1 MRFED
6 KLKKRQYDQMWSE
19 YCGFLDLD
27 IDGYM
32 RIQTRLMEEQI
43 HLWSGSAL
51 GRQILGD
58 KQPQTIE
65 DFRRMVKLTSYED
78 YADILLQKRSDMLPR
93 YPHRLDPN
101 HLGGRPPT
109 RSRSR
114 LIRAVCS
121 KPTATIF
128 SPA

>member
-1 MRFED
+1 
-6 KLKKRQYDQMWSE
+6 MWSE

-78 YADILLQKRSDMLPR
+78 YADILLQKRSDMLPDT
-93 YPHRLDPN
+93 PIVWIQTTWE
-101 HLGGRPPT
+101 GGRT

-121 KPTATIF
+121 KPTAIIF
-128 SPA
+128 WPA